1 MKFCMKIIFKS
12 LKILQNFKKIIRRN
26 FIVRDIFKNKLK
38 IFLNLK
44 FLFFGNLKIFHD
56 CKIYIFDHD
65 SNYPSTIIQG
75 SILRNDSMA
84 NRWNLKS
91 HS

>member
-1 MKFCMKIIFKS
+1 MKFCMKIILKS

-56 CKIYIFDHD
+56 CKIYIFDH
-65 SNYPSTIIQG
+65 NPNHSTIIQG

>member
-1 MKFCMKIIFKS
+1 MKFCMKIILKS
-12 LKILQNFKKIIRRN
+12 LKILQNFKKIIHRN

-56 CKIYIFDHD
+56 CKIYIFDH
-65 SNYPSTIIQG
+65 NRSTIIQG